1 MKPLLN
7 TTLLRMFN
15 TKVKYSL
22 LVLPFLA
29 IPPRGTPTCSIWFYP
44 GLCNTILDEQM
55 KAGKLNIK
63 LCIGIPWIIS
73 DEANNTQSYSELLF
87 NIAVAS

>member
-1 MKPLLN
+1 PL
-7 TTLLRMFN
+7 
-15 TKVKYSL
+15 
-22 LVLPFLA
+22 
-29 IPPRGTPTCSIWFYP
+29 RGISNCSIWFYP

-55 KAGKLNIK
+55 KAGKSNIK

-73 DEANNTQSYSELLF
+73 DEANNPQSFSVLLF